1 MAFAVIVA
9 TNSEWWIVGGSLCLM
24 FDPFTSGFH
33 ALYSVG

>member
-9 TNSEWWIVGGSLCLM
+9 TFSEWWMVGESLCLM
-24 FDPFTSGFH
+24 FDPFTSGFY